1 MLKIWGRTNSINV
14 QKVLWCCH
22 ELGLDYDRIDAGLH
36 FGVTNTPE
44 YSAINPNRLV
54 PTIEDGEVKL
64 WESNVIVRYL
74 AHKYDAGG
82 LCPADLSTRFDAER
96 WMDWQATVFWPALRP
111 LFIALIRTR
120 AAERDDSAVST
131 AEAQSLSAVR
141 ILDHRLEDQ
150 AFLAGRAFT
159 MGDIPV
165 AATVH
170 RWYSLDIDHP
180 ELPNVRRWYDL
191 MRGRPAFQRIV
202 MTPLS

>member
-159 MGDIPV
+159 MGDIP
-165 AATVH
+165 AATTVH